1 MKKFSILLIG
11 LMLLVLA
18 GPTLAAK
25 PDKATILHCGC
36 VWDGD
41 ITATMEYHE
50 LNISAKSRGHDAH
63 IAGSI
68 DSCKNGEVWN
78 DITEVFDDTFSDF
91 VRNGDDC
98 QVDGPPLGDPIF
110 ACEGD
115 PAPVAG
121 DSCGVEL
128 LN

>member
-1 MKKFSILLIG
+1 MKMLSILLIG

-25 PDKATILHCGC
+25 PDKSTILHCGC
-36 VWDGD
+36 AWDD
-41 ITATMEYHE
+41 SVATMEYDE
-50 LNISAKSRGHDAH
+50 NNISAKSRGHDAH

-68 DSCKNGEVWN
+68 DSCKDGEVFNEELQVW
-78 DITEVFDDTFSDF
+78 EDTFSDF

-110 ACEGD
+110 DCDG
-115 PAPVAG
+115 PVVG
-121 DSCGVEL
+121 DSCGIEVI
-128 LN
+128 N